1 LGGFMQSVAKTYKT
15 ADQYNETVKRLYGC
29 TTIEQISSIFDKY
42 EIKTPED
49 KKDLLHRCMEIE
61 EYYDSPHEELSAED
75 EYDYAVS
82 VFLEGSWRLLA
93 NG

>member
-1 LGGFMQSVAKTYKT
+1 MSDVANTLN
-15 ADQYNETVKRLYGC
+15 AVERLYRC
-29 TTIEQISSIFDKY
+29 TTRDEIADIFTKY
-42 EIKTPED
+42 DIKTPED
-49 KKDLLHRCMEIE
+49 KRELLHRCMDIE
-61 EYYDSPHEELSAED
+61 EYFDSPHEELSAED

>member
-1 LGGFMQSVAKTYKT
+1 MSDVANTLKS
-15 ADQYNETVKRLYGC
+15 AELFNEAVSRLYGC
-29 TTIEQISSIFDKY
+29 TNKEQISDTFSKY
-42 EIKTPED
+42 KITTPED
-49 KKDLLHRCMEIE
+49 KKELLHRCMDIE
-61 EYYDSPHEELSAED
+61 GYFDSPHDALSAED

>member
-1 LGGFMQSVAKTYKT
+1 MSDVASTFRSAKLF
-15 ADQYNETVKRLYGC
+15 NEAVKRLYSC
-29 TTIEQISSIFDKY
+29 TTKEQISEIFARY
-42 EIKTPED
+42 EIKSPED
-49 KKDLLHRCMEIE
+49 KRELLHQCMDIE
-61 EYYDSPHEELSAED
+61 EYFDSPHENLSADD